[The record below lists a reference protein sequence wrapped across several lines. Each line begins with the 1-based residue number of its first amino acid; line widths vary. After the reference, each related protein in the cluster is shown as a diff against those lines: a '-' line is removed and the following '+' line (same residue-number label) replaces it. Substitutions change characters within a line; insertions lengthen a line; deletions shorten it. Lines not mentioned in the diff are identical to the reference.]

1 MDYPGTLS
9 KLIAPDLALGWQSGA
24 DLTFTVRPISESA
37 QMERT
42 WNGKKVDLGSPE
54 FRLYSIRISS
64 GSAEYRM
71 PALSRMW
78 PGTVFSVVPPLA
90 LGDVIPTGSQ
100 SRTLERTPYALSVR
114 CLTLGFED
122 VSFTLDGDVVTLSS
136 PAVTPVRIYYQPVL
150 EVVVTE
156 PWEATLR
163 EQAADVSW
171 SLTCEEV
178 GDIL

>member
-1 MDYPGTLS
+1 MDYPGTLTQ
-9 KLIAPDLALGWQSGA
+9 LIAPDLALGWQSGT
-24 DLTFTVRPISESA
+24 DLTFTMRPISESA
-37 QMERT
+37 QKERT
-42 WNGKKVDLGSPE
+42 WNGKIVGLGSPE
-54 FRLYSIRISS
+54 FRLYSYRITS
-64 GSAEYRM
+64 GAGEYRM

-78 PGTVFSVVPPLA
+78 PDTVFSIVPPLP
-90 LGDVIPTGSQ
+90 LGDVIPTGFQ
-100 SRTLERTPYALSVR
+100 SRTLERTPYAPSVR

-122 VSFTLDGDVVTLSS
+122 VPFTLNGDVVTLSS
-136 PAVTPVRIYYQPVL
+136 PAAAPVRIYYQPIL

-178 GDIL
+178 GGTL

>member
-1 MDYPGTLS
+1 MEYPGTLT

-24 DLTFTVRPISESA
+24 DLTFTVRPISEASEMA
-37 QMERT
+37 RS
-42 WNGKKVDLGSPE
+42 WNGKAVNLGSSE

-64 GSAEYRM
+64 GAGEHRM

-78 PGTVFSVVPPLA
+78 PGTEFSIVPPLA
-90 LGDVIPTGSQ
+90 LGDVIPTGVQ
-100 SRTLERTPYALSVR
+100 SRTLERTPYAPSVR
-114 CLTLGFED
+114 CLSLGFED
-122 VSFTLDGDVVTLSS
+122 VPFTLVGNVLTLAA
-136 PAVTPVRIYYQPVL
+136 PAAAPVRIYYQPVL

-163 EQAADVSW
+163 EQAVDVSW

-178 GDIL
+178 GGEL